1 MNRYTSE
8 VVIIGGGIAGITAA
22 LELLNLGKEVVI
34 FDRDKEENFGG
45 LAKESFGGMFFVDT
59 PQQRK
64 AGIKDTPELA
74 LKDWH
79 SVANF
84 GENDV
89 WPKAWAK
96 TYVYNCKEEVY
107 QWLKTQGIKF
117 FPVVHWVERG
127 LFTPGNSYPR
137 FHIVWGTGYELSE
150 VLRKK
155 LLSHPKASSHLKI
168 FFRHKVEKLVLANGA
183 ITGIAGIDEETNT
196 PFEADAPSTLIATG
210 GIGGN
215 LELVR
220 QHWYKPW
227 GEPPEI
233 ILNGAHRFGLGDM
246 HEEVQNHSGKV
257 THLDK
262 MWPYAAGVHHPKPT
276 RELHGLSLIPPKSAL
291 WLDYTGKRFGPMP
304 LMTAYDTRYLVE
316 QICQQEKKYSWQ
328 VLNLNIAN
336 KEFAISGSESNK
348 EIRDKK
354 FFGFLKTIL
363 FGSKKLVNEMLAI
376 CEDFVVADTV
386 EELVNKMNAL
396 TGSDDVAL
404 ENVKMAIG
412 EYDDNIARGP
422 KFYNDEQ
429 LRRIAHTRSYRG
441 DKVRTSKFQQI
452 NSPKALPLIAIREFI
467 LSRKTLGG
475 IQTNLNSEVLNE
487 DGKAM
492 PGLFAVGEAAGFG
505 GGGMHGQGSLEGTFL
520 GGCVLTGRMAAYSIA
535 NKNLIAKPDE

>member
-1 MNRYTSE
+1 MNKYTSE

-22 LELLNLGKEVVI
+22 LELLNLGKRVII

-74 LKDWH
+74 LKDWY

-84 GENDV
+84 AENDH

-107 QWLKTQGIKF
+107 RWLKTQGIKF

-137 FHIVWGTGYELSE
+137 FHIVWGTGYELSA
-150 VLRKK
+150 VLTKR
-155 LLSHPKASSHLKI
+155 LLLHPKAASHLKI
-168 FFRHKVEKLVLANGA
+168 FYRHKVEKIVSENGT
-183 ITGIAGIDEETNT
+183 ITGIAGIDEEANT
-196 PFEADAPSTLIATG
+196 PFAVEAQSTLIATG

-220 QHWYKPW
+220 KHWYKPW
-227 GEPPEI
+227 GEPPEV

-246 HEEVQNHSGKV
+246 HHEVQNHLGKV

-276 RELHGLSLIPPKSAL
+276 RDLHGLSLIPPKSAL

-304 LMTAYDTRYLVE
+304 LVTAYDTRYLVE

-328 VLNLNIAN
+328 VLNLKIAY

-348 EIRDKK
+348 EIRNKK
-354 FFGFLKTIL
+354 LFAFLKTIL
-363 FGSKKLVNEMLAI
+363 FGSKKLVNEMLAT

-386 EELVNKMNAL
+386 EELVDKMNAL
-396 TGSDDVAL
+396 AGTSDVAL
-404 ENVKMAIG
+404 ENVKQAIG
-412 EYDDNIARGP
+412 DYDDNIARGP

-452 NSPKALPLIAIREFI
+452 NSAKALPLIAIREFI

-475 IQTNLNSEVLNE
+475 IQTNLDSAVLNE
-487 DGKAM
+487 DGNAI
-492 PGLFAVGEAAGFG
+492 PGLYAVGEAAGFG
-505 GGGMHGQGSLEGTFL
+505 GGGVHGQGSLEGTFL
-520 GGCVLTGRMAAYSIA
+520 GGCVLTGRIAAYSIA
-535 NKNLIAKPDE
+535 GKNLLS